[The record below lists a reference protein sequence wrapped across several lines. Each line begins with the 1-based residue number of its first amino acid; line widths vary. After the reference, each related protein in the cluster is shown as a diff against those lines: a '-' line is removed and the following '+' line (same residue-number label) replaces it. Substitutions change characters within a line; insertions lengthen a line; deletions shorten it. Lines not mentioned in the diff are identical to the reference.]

1 MDRPARRVDH
11 GSSRLCSYRGTR
23 PSGCRHEPLWVRAPV
38 PSLLFLFGLQGRQ
51 KAKKINVL
59 VARAS
64 SNVRASGYT
73 FEKWHE
79 GACRI
84 SHVVD
89 MSASSELKAK

>member
-1 MDRPARRVDH
+1 MVDM
-11 GSSRLCSYRGTR
+11 
-23 PSGCRHEPLWVRAPV
+23 EAPV
-38 PSLLFLFGLQGRQ
+38 HLVVDMSLFGCELQCLFLLFLFGLQGCQ

-84 SHVVD
+84 SHVVA

>member
-1 MDRPARRVDH
+1 MVDMEAPVH
-11 GSSRLCSYRGTR
+11 LVVDMSLFGCELQCLLCSF
-23 PSGCRHEPLWVRAPV
+23 S
-38 PSLLFLFGLQGRQ
+38 LQGRQ